1 MIWKIYSNFGD
12 VELCFGK
19 FYPFCDATFP
29 QLTCIIRTRL
39 NHEEM
44 RFLDFIRTL
53 LPSPPSTLILSLL
66 RRGGGHPTCRRG
78 SLMGPFLR
86 HRYQNSQ
93 GQAHC
98 RCRKIIKTLL
108 PSPLHTLLVLLLR
121 KGGGTLYLQEMESDA
136 PISQT
141 SLPELLRTGSLPP

>member
-66 RRGGGHPTCRRG
+66 RRGGGTP
-78 SLMGPFLR
+78 
-86 HRYQNSQ
+86 
-93 GQAHC
+93 
-98 RCRKIIKTLL
+98 
-108 PSPLHTLLVLLLR
+108 
-121 KGGGTLYLQEMESDA
+121 YLQERESDG

-141 SLPELLRTGSLPP
+141 SLPEFSRTGSLPLQKNYKNTPPFPPSHITRFVTEEGRGNTLPAGEGV

>member
-66 RRGGGHPTCRRG
+66 RRGGTP
-78 SLMGPFLR
+78 
-86 HRYQNSQ
+86 
-93 GQAHC
+93 
-98 RCRKIIKTLL
+98 
-108 PSPLHTLLVLLLR
+108 
-121 KGGGTLYLQEMESDA
+121 YLQERESDG

-141 SLPELLRTGSLPP
+141 SLPEFSRTGSLPLQKNYKNTPPFPPSHITRFVTEEGRGNTLPAGEEV

>member
-1 MIWKIYSNFGD
+1 MIWKIYSIFGD

-66 RRGGGHPTCRRG
+66 RRGGGTP
-78 SLMGPFLR
+78 
-86 HRYQNSQ
+86 
-93 GQAHC
+93 
-98 RCRKIIKTLL
+98 
-108 PSPLHTLLVLLLR
+108 
-121 KGGGTLYLQEMESDA
+121 YLQERESDG

-141 SLPELLRTGSLPP
+141 SLPEFSRTGSLPLQKNYNNTPPFPPSHITGFVTEEGRGNTLPAGEGV

>member
-66 RRGGGHPTCRRG
+66 GRGGHPTCRRG

-86 HRYQNSQ
+86 HRCLNSQ

-98 RCRKIIKTLL
+98 RCRRIIKTLL
-108 PSPLHTLLVLLLR
+108 PSPFYTLLVLLLR
-121 KGGGTLYLQEMESDA
+121 KGGGTLYLQERESDA

>member
-66 RRGGGHPTCRRG
+66 RRGGTP
-78 SLMGPFLR
+78 
-86 HRYQNSQ
+86 
-93 GQAHC
+93 
-98 RCRKIIKTLL
+98 
-108 PSPLHTLLVLLLR
+108 
-121 KGGGTLYLQEMESDA
+121 YLQERESDG

-141 SLPELLRTGSLPP
+141 SLPEFSRTGSLPLQKNYKNTPPFPPSHITRFVTEEGRGNTLPAGEGV

>member
-78 SLMGPFLR
+78 
-86 HRYQNSQ
+86 
-93 GQAHC
+93 
-98 RCRKIIKTLL
+98 
-108 PSPLHTLLVLLLR
+108 
-121 KGGGTLYLQEMESDA
+121 ESDG

-141 SLPELLRTGSLPP
+141 SLPEFSRTGSLPLQKNYKNTPPFPPSHITRFVTEEGRGNTLPAGEGV

>member
-12 VELCFGK
+12 VELFFGK
-19 FYPFCDATFP
+19 FYPFCDPTFP

-39 NHEEM
+39 NHEEV

-66 RRGGGHPTCRRG
+66 RRGRGHPTCRRG

-108 PSPLHTLLVLLLR
+108 PSPLHTLLAGFVTEEGR
-121 KGGGTLYLQEMESDA
+121 GNTLPAGE
-136 PISQT
+136 
-141 SLPELLRTGSLPP
+141 GV